1 MACVPL
7 FNLFYPAARLLGA
20 SFPHMLILRRLR
32 IYRSVRIIMEY
43 RVTNALMDTLTFLP
57 MEASDITDAGY
68 LCIFQYQ

>member
-1 MACVPL
+1 
-7 FNLFYPAARLLGA
+7 
-20 SFPHMLILRRLR
+20 
-32 IYRSVRIIMEY
+32 MEY